1 MARLSTKR
9 YEVEEKSS
17 VKSAKKSDKI
27 DPKLSDL
34 TMSRMKLE

>member
-1 MARLSTKR
+1 MARLSTNR

-17 VKSAKKSDKI
+17 VNSANKSNKI